1 MTVIARRLAWAIAGG
16 VLLYAG
22 HAPWD
27 QAWAGYVAVVPLL
40 LLARDVSASPLRAAR
55 AGFGWGVVAGLV
67 FFLPLL
73 TWIGRFGVA
82 PWVLLALME
91 ACFVGAFVALLA
103 AWGSRAWRPVVAVVA
118 WVGLE
123 WVRSQIPLG
132 GFPWGALAYTQHDG
146 GPVLPV
152 ARVLGALGVS
162 AVLVAVAGVVEAVA
176 VAVVARRW
184 RSLVPAAGS
193 LGLIVV
199 LLVAVPAAPAPA
211 GETIDMAAVQ
221 GNDVEL
227 PPFVDRSNTAR
238 VLDIA
243 DRMVEVTRRLASS
256 AEGLPDVV
264 VWPENA
270 LDSDPRS
277 TPAVG
282 DKVRQAQALIGDAT
296 LLAGAL
302 LDGDR
307 PATFRNTIVRF
318 GPEATV
324 AEVYDKRIL
333 VPFGEYVPLRAL
345 LGGLPPLRAIPS
357 DGIVGTEPKV
367 FDIDG
372 AIVGPITCYE
382 SLFPDLVRDQVRAGA
397 QVLVVSTNNASF
409 GRTPAAPQHLAFS
422 QVRAVETGRWVLQ
435 AGISGISAVIDA
447 NGTASQET
455 ELFTKAIVRHDFPL
469 TGGQTFFVRTGDVI
483 GPLCALLTLIA
494 LGLCVARRRQQR
506 DAQMA
511 EVAGGR

>member
-1 MTVIARRLAWAIAGG
+1 MTGIARRLAWAIIGG
-16 VLLYAG
+16 LLLYAG

-40 LLARDVSASPLRAAR
+40 VLARDAGTSRRPVR
-55 AGFGWGVVAGLV
+55 AGLGWGVVAGLV

-73 TWIGRFGVA
+73 TWIGRFGIA
-82 PWVLLALME
+82 PWVVLALME
-91 ACFVGAFVALLA
+91 ACFIGAFVALLA
-103 AWGSRAWRPVVAVVA
+103 GWGDRAYRPVVAVVA

-123 WVRSQIPLG
+123 WLRSQIPFG
-132 GFPWGALAYTQHDG
+132 GFPWGLLAYTQHDG

-162 AVLVAVAGVVEAVA
+162 AVLVAIAVTVEAVTMG
-176 VAVVARRW
+176 VVRRRW
-184 RSLVPAAGS
+184 RLLASAGA
-193 LGLIVV
+193 G
-199 LLVAVPAAPAPA
+199 LVAVIVLLLAVPAPPA
-211 GETIDMAAVQ
+211 PTDRTIDMAAIQ

-243 DRMVEVTRRLASS
+243 ERMVDVTARLGSS
-256 AEGLPDVV
+256 AEGIPDVV

-270 LDSDPRS
+270 LDSDPRT

-282 DKVRQAQALIGDAT
+282 DKVRQAQGLIGEAT

-302 LDGDR
+302 LDGDQ

-318 GPEATV
+318 GPDATV

-333 VPFGEYVPLRAL
+333 VPFGEYVPWRAI
-345 LGGLPPLRAIPS
+345 LGDLPPLRAIPS
-357 DGIVGTEPKV
+357 DGVTGDEPKV

-372 AIVGPITCYE
+372 AIVGPVTCYE
-382 SLFPDLVRDQVRAGA
+382 SIFGGLVRDQVREGA

-409 GRTPAAPQHLAFS
+409 GRTAAAPQHLAFS

-447 NGTASQET
+447 EGRASQET
-455 ELFTKAIVRHDFPL
+455 ELFTQAIVRDDFPL
-469 TGGQTFFVRTGDVI
+469 MDGETLFVRTGDVI
-483 GPLCALLTLIA
+483 GPLCALLTLVA
-494 LGLCVARRRQQR
+494 LGLLLVRRRR
-506 DAQMA
+506 ESAA
-511 EVAGGR
+511 RTPNTA

>member
-1 MTVIARRLAWAIAGG
+1 MTGVARRLGLALAGG

-22 HAPWD
+22 HPPWD
-27 QAWAGYVAVVPLL
+27 QAWAGYLAVVPLL
-40 LLARDVSASPLRAAR
+40 FLARDVGAGRRPVR
-55 AGFGWGVVAGLV
+55 AGLGWGVVAGLA

-82 PWVLLALME
+82 PWILLALME
-91 ACFVGAFVALLA
+91 ALSIGAFVALVA
-103 AWGSRAWRPVVAVVA
+103 AWGVERGRAMVAVVA

-123 WVRSQIPLG
+123 WLRSIIPLG
-132 GFPWGALAYTQHDG
+132 GFPWGVLAYTQHGG

-152 ARVLGALGVS
+152 ARVFGALGVS
-162 AVLVAVAGVVEAVA
+162 AVLVAGATIIEAVA
-176 VAVVARRW
+176 VALFRRRW
-184 RSLVPAAGS
+184 GALLRAGVC
-193 LGLIVV
+193 LLAILLLLI
-199 LLVAVPAAPAPA
+199 AVPAPPAPT
-211 GETIDMAAVQ
+211 GSTVDIAAVQ

-227 PPFVDRSNTAR
+227 PPFVDRTNTAR

-243 DRMVEVTRRLASS
+243 GRMTAVTARLAQSP
-256 AEGLPDVV
+256 EGLPDVV

-270 LDSDPRS
+270 LDSDPRT

-282 DKVRQAQALIGDAT
+282 DQVRAAQAMIGDAT

-302 LDGDR
+302 LDGEQ

-318 GPEATV
+318 GPDATI

-357 DGIVGTEPKV
+357 DGVIGTEPKV
-367 FDIDG
+367 FDVDG
-372 AIVGPITCYE
+372 ALIGPVTCYE
-382 SLFPDLVRDQVRAGA
+382 SIFGSLVRDQVREGA

-435 AGISGISAVIDA
+435 AGISGISAVIDNEGRA
-447 NGTASQET
+447 TQET
-455 ELFTKAIVRHDFPL
+455 ELFTQAIVRDDFPL
-469 TGGQTFFVRTGDVI
+469 VDGDTLYVRLGGFI
-483 GPLCALLTLIA
+483 GPLFGLLTVL
-494 LGLCVARRRQQR
+494 LGGVVWIWR
-506 DAQMA
+506 DRTSRPKRA
-511 EVAGGR
+511 

>member
-16 VLLYAG
+16 VLLFAG

-27 QAWAGYVAVVPLL
+27 QSWAGYVAVVPLL
-40 LLARDVSASPLRAAR
+40 LLARDVAGSSRRVAR
-55 AGFGWGVVAGLV
+55 TGFGWGVVAGLV

-73 TWIGRFGVA
+73 TWIGRFGIA

-91 ACFVGAFVALLA
+91 ACFIGAFVALLA
-103 AWGSRAWRPVVAVVA
+103 AWGSRAWRPVVAAVV

-123 WVRSQIPLG
+123 WLRSQIPLG

-152 ARVLGALGVS
+152 ARVLGAFGVS
-162 AVLVAVAGVVEAVA
+162 AVLVAISVVIEAVA

-184 RSLVPAAGS
+184 RALVPAAV
-193 LGLIVV
+193 GLLVV
-199 LLVAVPAAPAPA
+199 VALLVAVPAAPAPT
-211 GETIDMAAVQ
+211 GETIDMAAIQ

-243 DRMVEVTRRLASS
+243 DRMVEVTGRLASS

-270 LDSDPRS
+270 LDSDPRT

-318 GPEATV
+318 GPDATV

-357 DGIVGTEPKV
+357 DGVVGTEPKV

-372 AIVGPITCYE
+372 AIVGPVTCYE
-382 SLFPDLVRDQVRAGA
+382 SLFADLVRDQVRAGA

-409 GRTPAAPQHLAFS
+409 GRTAAAPQHLAFS
-422 QVRAVETGRWVLQ
+422 QVRAVETGRWVMQ
-435 AGISGISAVIDA
+435 AGISGISAVIDSDG
-447 NGTASQET
+447 NASQET
-455 ELFTKAIVRHDFPL
+455 ELFTKAIVRADLPL
-469 TGGQTFFVRTGDVI
+469 VDGDTLFVRTGDVI
-483 GPLCALLTLIA
+483 GPLCALLTLLL
-494 LGLCVARRRQQR
+494 LGLLLGLRRRAAA
-506 DAQMA
+506 AQMA
-511 EVAGGR
+511 DTAGGR

>member
-1 MTVIARRLAWAIAGG
+1 MVIARRLAWAIAGG

-22 HAPWD
+22 HPPWD
-27 QAWAGYVAVVPLL
+27 HAWAGYLAVVPLL
-40 LLARDVSASPLRAAR
+40 LLARDVGAVAR
-55 AGFGWGVVAGLV
+55 PVRSGLGWGVVAGLV

-73 TWIGRFGVA
+73 TWIARFGVA
-82 PWVLLALME
+82 PWLLLALME
-91 ACFVGAFVALLA
+91 ALSIGAFVAIVA
-103 AWGSRAWRPVVAVVA
+103 SWGVQRGRAVVAVIA

-123 WVRSQIPLG
+123 WLRSIIPLG
-132 GFPWGALAYTQHDG
+132 GFPWGVLAYTQHDG

-162 AVLVAVAGVVEAVA
+162 AVLVAGAVIIEAVG
-176 VAVVARRW
+176 VALFRRRW
-184 RSLVPAAGS
+184 GALLRAGAC
-193 LGLIVV
+193 LLAV
-199 LLVAVPAAPAPA
+199 LLLLIAVPAPPAPTGA
-211 GETIDMAAVQ
+211 TVDMAAVQ

-243 DRMVEVTRRLASS
+243 GRMTAVTARLAESP
-256 AEGLPDVV
+256 EGLPDVV

-270 LDSDPRS
+270 LDSDPRT

-302 LDGDR
+302 LDGER
-307 PATFRNTIVRF
+307 PSTFRNTIVRF
-318 GPEATV
+318 GPGATI

-333 VPFGEYVPLRAL
+333 VPFGEYVPLRRL

-357 DGIVGTEPKV
+357 DGVIGTEPKV
-367 FDIDG
+367 FDVDG
-372 AIVGPITCYE
+372 AVIGPVTCYE
-382 SLFPDLVRDQVRAGA
+382 SIFGSLVRDQVREGA

-435 AGISGISAVIDA
+435 AGISGISAVIDPE
-447 NGTASQET
+447 GTATQET
-455 ELFTKAIVRHDFPL
+455 ELFTQAIVRGELPL
-469 TGGQTFFVRTGDVI
+469 VDRQTFFVRAGGVI
-483 GPLCALLTLIA
+483 GPLSGLFTLAA
-494 LGLCVARRRQQR
+494 LGSLLARRR
-506 DAQMA
+506 A
-511 EVAGGR
+511 

>member
-1 MTVIARRLAWAIAGG
+1 MMVIVRRLAWAIAAGL
-16 VLLYAG
+16 LLYAG

-40 LLARDVSASPLRAAR
+40 LLARDASGSRRPVC

-82 PWVLLALME
+82 PWVVLALME
-91 ACFVGAFVALLA
+91 ACFVGAFVALLT
-103 AWGSRAWRPVVAVVA
+103 AWGDGAWRPVVAVVA

-123 WVRSQIPLG
+123 WLRSRIPFG
-132 GFPWGALAYTQHDG
+132 GFPWGVLAYTQHDG

-162 AVLVAVAGVVEAVA
+162 AVLAAIAVIIETVA

-184 RSLVPAAGS
+184 RLLAGA
-193 LGLIVV
+193 GAGAVVVVV
-199 LLVAVPAAPAPA
+199 LLVAVPAPPAPTDR
-211 GETIDMAAVQ
+211 TIEMAAIQ

-243 DRMVEVTRRLASS
+243 ERMVDVTARLASS
-256 AEGLPDVV
+256 AEGIPDVV

-270 LDSDPRS
+270 LDSDPRT

-282 DKVRQAQALIGDAT
+282 DKVRQAQSLIGDAT

-302 LDGDR
+302 LDGDQ

-318 GPEATV
+318 GPDATLD
-324 AEVYDKRIL
+324 EVYDKRIL
-333 VPFGEYVPLRAL
+333 VPFGEYVPWRAV
-345 LGGLPPLRAIPS
+345 LGDLPPLRAIPS
-357 DGIVGTEPKV
+357 DGVTGDEPKV

-372 AIVGPITCYE
+372 AGVGPVTCYE
-382 SLFPDLVRDQVRAGA
+382 SIFPGLVRDQVRAGA

-409 GRTPAAPQHLAFS
+409 GRTAAAPQHLAFS

-435 AGISGISAVIDA
+435 AGISGISAVVDPE
-447 NGTASQET
+447 GQASQET
-455 ELFTKAIVRHDFPL
+455 ELFTQAIVRGDFPL
-469 TGGQTFFVRTGDVI
+469 VDGNTLFVRTGDLV
-483 GPLCALLTLIA
+483 GPTFALLTA
-494 LGLCVARRRQQR
+494 VVVVGLLWSSRRR
-506 DAQMA
+506 AA
-511 EVAGGR
+511 